1 MESPQACSDRGSAV
15 RAERWPS
22 SGSRSS
28 ASLFTPV
35 ARARTSTTEIQ
46 ARRRPTLGHA
56 PAARSGSHVR
66 TPPCRPAFCPFLVC
80 MATIPRMCRV
90 QAALSPGARARRGS
104 AASNPSPKAV
114 VPRLR
119 RGITV
124 CGGESFPSVQEQAND
139 FLHQLLVMDVSKSG
153 ALSFDEWCQGVLS
166 QPEVLVCFHLS
177 LGPPETVRSPA
188 TAIRGKMARGGVADD
203 AAWGAAGARSPSVP
217 AVSGTRAVTAA
228 PTTENSAMA
237 GMRVETKLWWRA
249 LWSQIACSCGAGA
262 T

>member
-1 MESPQACSDRGSAV
+1 MESPQACSDRGGAV
-15 RAERWPS
+15 RAERWS
-22 SGSRSS
+22 SSAGRSS

-46 ARRRPTLGHA
+46 A
-56 PAARSGSHVR
+56 
-66 TPPCRPAFCPFLVC
+66 
-80 MATIPRMCRV
+80 
-90 QAALSPGARARRGS
+90 ALSTGARARRGS

-153 ALSFDEWCQGVLS
+153 ALSFHEWCQGVLS

-177 LGPPETVRSPA
+177 LGPAEAVRSPA
-188 TAIRGKMARGGVADD
+188 TAIRGKMARGGVSDNAVWGG
-203 AAWGAAGARSPSVP
+203 AGAASPSVP
-217 AVSGTRAVTAA
+217 AVSGTRAVYTSVAA
-228 PTTENSAMA
+228 AENPALA

-249 LWSQIACSCGAGA
+249 LWSQIACSCGAAASA